1 MEVEKDIKNIYL
13 KHFWRINKWNT
24 IKNLNIYL

>member
-13 KHFWRINKWNT
+13 KHFWRINYDLYSKRNRF
-24 IKNLNIYL
+24 NR